1 MKINRARYFLGFEGE
16 KQKRY
21 LFPNMGDFLFIRHC
35 APEQGFEIK
44 KSHICSSQ
52 TGCIMLTFHT
62 KILAS
67 IIKTGEQQP

>member
-35 APEQGFEIK
+35 APEQGSEIK
-44 KSHICSSQ
+44 KGLRC
-52 TGCIMLTFHT
+52 
-62 KILAS
+62 
-67 IIKTGEQQP
+67 